1 MEDEENFRMDLSLF
15 FWYCTLFFGLKSDSR
30 KSAKTIMMLGFSS
43 GRSQWWL
50 WRWRFFDTFLFV
62 VPFWGGAFCRFRLL
76 WSIFCVLLASLLH
89 PLYATQT
96 AKVVRKK
103 EDKKCLLGLNRFPF
117 VGLDDRLGDSLS
129 RWSFGC
135 VIVSFGALTNG
146 ERRVYVRSTYVP
158 SSGTS
163 KQKLKT
169 LQIPFFFFTTRFE
182 WVVGGIENYLT
193 QNKSIMIFFCLRRW
207 CFFFTTAFYFLA
219 QWYSFT

>member
-1 MEDEENFRMDLSLF
+1 MEDEENFRMDLLLF

-96 AKVVRKK
+96 AKVVRKE

-117 VGLDDRLGDSLS
+117 VGLVTLSLAEV
-129 RWSFGC
+129 W
-135 VIVSFGALTNG
+135 
-146 ERRVYVRSTYVP
+146 
-158 SSGTS
+158 
-163 KQKLKT
+163 
-169 LQIPFFFFTTRFE
+169 
-182 WVVGGIENYLT
+182 
-193 QNKSIMIFFCLRRW
+193 LR
-207 CFFFTTAFYFLA
+207 
-219 QWYSFT
+219 YSFVWCSYERWTTGVRTIDVRTLLGNE